1 MRNGRRACRPIGKGA
16 PKIESPIRTT
26 PNAGM
31 AVVHPPIPRHTV
43 PGLPKWTLLLSLGAW
58 GGAHPFL
65 PIAVREVGRWDGSR
79 ATRLSDRQGG
89 EAALAQCR
97 PCWPRARL
105 RHHAG
110 MTPAIPCVSTSDLAM
125 NTNVERFSLGG
136 AAHWPLR
143 GSHAVAGRA
152 GERKTY
158 WANPPAQLRRCPRDA
173 DADAVRLIHSAMVVN
188 VGQWRPNERWN
199 FRRERYNRR
208 GYGADFAN
216 MGFVCLR
223 LVAESKRCRQ
233 CCGAVATRG

>member
-1 MRNGRRACRPIGKGA
+1 MVLFKSIVSGQPPTTARCRRPRAPDCRA
-16 PKIESPIRTT
+16 P
-26 PNAGM
+26 
-31 AVVHPPIPRHTV
+31 
-43 PGLPKWTLLLSLGAW
+43 
-58 GGAHPFL
+58 
-65 PIAVREVGRWDGSR
+65 
-79 ATRLSDRQGG
+79 RLAG
-89 EAALAQCR
+89 EALGNSGR
-97 PCWPRARL
+97 SEGSVIWW
-105 RHHAG
+105 
-110 MTPAIPCVSTSDLAM
+110 TSCDCGSLVIAPER
-125 NTNVERFSLGG
+125 TNVERFSLGG